1 MAERKGN
8 TVTIESKEG
17 KKYKRNLTEVRKII
31 DFDEEEEEVIEDRLD
46 TGEEREETNVQRESE
61 SDRET
66 EIEKVNES
74 ERPKRNRRVSKRYG
88 EYRVHK
94 IS

>member
-1 MAERKGN
+1 MAKRKEN
-8 TVTIESKEG
+8 TVTMESKEG

-31 DFDEEEEEVIEDRLD
+31 DFDKEEEEVIEERLD
-46 TGEEREETNVQRESE
+46 TGQEREEAVVQRESE
-61 SDRET
+61 GDRET

-74 ERPKRNRRVSKRYG
+74 GRPKRNRRVPERYG
-88 EYRVHK
+88 EYRVHR